1 MTVFVSGGP
10 RSMRHKSALLLTV
23 SYLAFQAWP
32 AGQLG
37 AVSLNNNVAADTDEA
52 ANIYDSAN
60 TLYPNVVNVGGC
72 TGTLINSRTILTA
85 AHCFTDGQTP
95 FPSSI
100 NIRFNPDISNPSR
113 FDQMA
118 VGLNVEPNYR
128 DAVTGNDIAV
138 VT

>member
-1 MTVFVSGGP
+1 MFSGP
-10 RSMRHKSALLLTV
+10 RSMRRKSALLLTV

-37 AVSLNNNVAADTDEA
+37 AVSLNNNVAADTDA
-52 ANIYDSAN
+52 AADIYDSAN
-60 TLYPNVVNVGGC
+60 PPSYPNVVYVGGC

-100 NIRFNPDISNPSR
+100 NIRFNPDIINPVSS
-113 FDQMA
+113 
-118 VGLNVEPNYR
+118 VNP
-128 DAVTGNDIAV
+128 DICQILQ
-138 VT
+138 TNFLYFFLQS